1 MLLWEAKDGLF
12 NLCTVLQERKLG
24 LRSSYPVVRGIRL
37 GGPTRRGTLVM
48 IIAVSFR
55 IHDEVCIGRR
65 DEELKHQVGNW
76 TLTIS
81 IRSLVLGKKTRRA
94 DILTF
99 EWMRE
104 RATRHR
110 AAPASNHLDPHLPEP
125 EYYRCIS
132 PHMEEYV
139 ARTTADALW
148 SAKYTSIRNPR
159 WMSVATRSR
168 EALRYLS
175 RQVGR
180 AVTLGFRTRSI
191 YSCGFPMNSCRNH
204 SLDLGRRR
212 VRAKSHDCI

>member
-1 MLLWEAKDGLF
+1 MDAHHQHPKSRARKED
-12 NLCTVLQERKLG
+12 QESRHID
-24 LRSSYPVVRGIRL
+24 LR
-37 GGPTRRGTLVM
+37 M
-48 IIAVSFR
+48 
-55 IHDEVCIGRR
+55 DERTC
-65 DEELKHQVGNW
+65 N
-76 TLTIS
+76 
-81 IRSLVLGKKTRRA
+81 
-94 DILTF
+94 
-99 EWMRE
+99 
-104 RATRHR
+104 TRHR